1 MSRVSRFTLLDNAL
15 CGSHN
20 GELYLFR
27 FAALTI
33 EKLKVAD
40 FRFDF
45 VKKKEMAATRCFS
58 GHTSMI
64 QSIEIYQDKTVMT
77 TSVSD

>member
-45 VKKKEMAATRCFS
+45 VKKKRWLQLDALAATPA
-58 GHTSMI
+58 
-64 QSIEIYQDKTVMT
+64 
-77 TSVSD
+77 

>member
-45 VKKKEMAATRCFS
+45 VKKKEMAAT
-58 GHTSMI
+58 
-64 QSIEIYQDKTVMT
+64 
-77 TSVSD
+77 